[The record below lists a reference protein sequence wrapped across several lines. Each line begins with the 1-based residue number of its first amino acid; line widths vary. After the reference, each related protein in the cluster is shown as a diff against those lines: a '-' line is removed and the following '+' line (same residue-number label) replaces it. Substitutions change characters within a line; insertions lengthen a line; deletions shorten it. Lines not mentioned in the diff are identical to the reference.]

1 MAVMAHKTMM
11 KQAAQPILS
20 PPAQQALEQYQQ
32 HLNHEVDLS
41 AATIRNYL
49 SDVRLFMAWSER
61 RWANGQEESWTFSP
75 ERIATPIITA
85 YRDYLKQE
93 LERKPATIN
102 RYLVSLKRY
111 FRWAMDTD
119 RIRRDPARVVK
130 LVEETP
136 QAPRHLSDEEEAALV
151 AAVEGG
157 GSLRDYTLVV
167 LMLHTGLRVGEVC
180 HLKWG
185 HVVCQQRSGYV
196 KVWGKGNKFRQV
208 PLNATVRKAIQAY
221 EILGSRQPDQYIF
234 CSQRTKTHL
243 TPRGVG
249 FLINKYACQAGITA
263 LRTHDLRHRF
273 GYRMAE
279 KVPLHRLAQIMGHDS
294 LDTTLIYIQGTPSDL
309 QQAVE
314 QIAWE

>member
-1 MAVMAHKTMM
+1 MAVMDQKTMT
-11 KQAAQPILS
+11 KQAAQPSLS
-20 PPAQQALEQYQQ
+20 VPAQQALEQYQQ
-32 HLNHEVDLS
+32 HLKYEVDLS

-75 ERIATPIITA
+75 ERVATPHITA

-111 FRWAMDTD
+111 FRWATDTE

-151 AAVEGG
+151 AAVEAS
-157 GSLRDYTLVV
+157 GSLRDHTLVV

-185 HVVCQQRSGYV
+185 HVICQQRSGYV
-196 KVWGKGNKFRQV
+196 KVWGKGNKHRQV
-208 PLNATVRKAIQAY
+208 PLNATARKALRAY
-221 EILGSRQPDQYIF
+221 EATVSRNNDQYVF
-234 CSQRTKTHL
+234 LSQRTKTHL
-243 TPRGVG
+243 TPRGLG
-249 FLINKYACQAGITA
+249 FLINKYAHKAGINV
-263 LRTHDLRHRF
+263 LRPHDLRHRF

-279 KVPLHRLAQIMGHDS
+279 KVLLHRLAQIMGHDS
-294 LDTTLIYIQGTPSDL
+294 LDTTMIYIRGTPSDL